1 MNRNKHLLLW
11 SSVATLALLLWA
23 AVDENFLREWRL
35 QQRAYAAKKAA
46 AGKSA
51 DVKLR
56 QVVVPQLKSFDRCV
70 SCHVGMAPGETGIAG
85 DPVLGPHPRIPHD
98 PKKLGCVICHGGQ
111 GLATRK
117 ADAHGT
123 AAHWPEPMIPRKYAY
138 AGCGSCHT
146 HLAVPGA
153 AVMAEGQRQL
163 ERHDCLA
170 CHNMDGRGGT
180 TRPGRTDK
188 ANGPDLS
195 GVGASGR
202 LDSWHGR
209 HLARKAKATGAE
221 AAVWATSFGQVSAAE
236 QAAITGY
243 LKTRVGAPSLMKG
256 KALFHSLGCRG
267 CHKVNEA
274 GGDDGPD
281 LSSFGLKDPALMPMA
296 GVRGPHTLANWV
308 VEHFEAPRRVVPG
321 SKMPEFGLDA
331 REIESLTLY
340 LLSLRLSKV
349 PEALWPRDR
358 ARSVIL
364 KEREFATDG
373 ASLFGVY
380 CAACH
385 GEKGE
390 GRRFSGMGH
399 FPAIG
404 KPGFLASAS
413 DAFIEQSIRR
423 GRPGRRMPAWGEAS
437 GGLRDAE
444 IKAVVR
450 HVRALGGGVRP
461 APDDKPRRWVKG
473 DAAAGGGI
481 YKASCAGCHGAAGK
495 GAEGPSLSNRR
506 FLAAA
511 SDSFLVRSVSLGR
524 PGTTMP
530 GFTAGSV
537 AHPSLSK
544 RQIGAVVSF
553 IRSGEEKK

>member
-1 MNRNKHLLLW
+1 MNKNKHLLLW
-11 SSVATLALLLWA
+11 SSVITLVLLLWA
-23 AVDENFLREWRL
+23 AVDENFLREWRT

-70 SCHVGMAPGETGIAG
+70 SCHVGMAAGETGVEG
-85 DPVLGPHPRIPHD
+85 DAVLGPHPRIPHD

-111 GLATRK
+111 GRATVK

-123 AAHWPEPMIPRKYAY
+123 APHWPSPMIPRKYAH

-146 HLAVPGA
+146 HLTVPAAATMSEGA
-153 AVMAEGQRQL
+153 RQL

-170 CHNMDGRGGT
+170 CHNLDGRGGT

-202 LDSWHGR
+202 LDGWYAR
-209 HLARKAKATGAE
+209 HLKKKASAKGEE
-221 AAVWATSFGQVSAAE
+221 AAVWAASFAPVNKAAQSVITSYLYTRVSAP
-236 QAAITGY
+236 G
-243 LKTRVGAPSLMKG
+243 LVKG

-281 LSSFGLKDPALMPMA
+281 LSSFGLKDPALMPMT
-296 GVRGPHTLANWV
+296 GVKGPHTLANWIK
-308 VEHFEAPRRVVPG
+308 EHFEAPQRVVAG
-321 SKMPEFGLDA
+321 SKMPALMLTNQQV
-331 REIESLTLY
+331 ESLTLY

-349 PEALWPRDR
+349 PEAFWPRDR
-358 ARSVIL
+358 ARAVIL

-385 GEKGE
+385 GGSGE
-390 GRRFSGMGH
+390 GRRFPGMGH

-404 KPGFLASAS
+404 KAGFLTAAS
-413 DAFIEQSIRR
+413 DEFIEQSIRR
-423 GRPGRRMPAWGEAS
+423 GRPGRRMPAWGEQS
-437 GGLRDAE
+437 GGLRDEE
-444 IKAVVR
+444 IKAVVAYMR
-450 HVRALGGGVRP
+450 GLGGGVKPP
-461 APDDKPRRWVKG
+461 ADKKPRRWVKG
-473 DAAAGGGI
+473 DKSQGGAI
-481 YKASCAGCHGAAGK
+481 YKASCAGCHGAK
-495 GAEGPSLSNRR
+495 GEGSEGPSLTNRR
-506 FLAAA
+506 FLNSAT
-511 SDSFLVRSVSLGR
+511 DTFLVRSVSLGR

-530 GFTAGSV
+530 GFTAGST
-537 AHPSLSK
+537 AYPSLSDS
-544 RQIGAVVSF
+544 QIEAVVSF
-553 IRSGEEKK
+553 IRAWEVKR